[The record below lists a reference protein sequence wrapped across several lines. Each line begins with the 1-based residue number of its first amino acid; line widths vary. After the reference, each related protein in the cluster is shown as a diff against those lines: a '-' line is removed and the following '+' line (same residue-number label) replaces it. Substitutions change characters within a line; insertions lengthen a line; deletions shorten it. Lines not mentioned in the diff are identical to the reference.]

1 MVSNTVCYSTDFIRH
16 MKAEAPKRMELQH
29 IMVVG
34 AGAVGGYFGA
44 RLASHHPDVS
54 FVLRPRTLEAVK
66 AKGLTVRSGTEVI
79 SIHPRA
85 ASDPRD
91 LPAPDLIILA
101 VKAYDLEEVLDQI
114 QPVVHKGTVLL
125 TLQNGVH
132 AEDRPVQR
140 FGRNAVIGGVAF
152 IYARI
157 AEPGIIDHFKRG
169 SLTIGELNGDKS
181 VRVGQIAEMFT
192 GAGVPCHVTGD
203 IHRAKWEKM
212 CWNCVFNPL
221 TVILDDR
228 VAKAL
233 DHPEMLRLIPLIVE
247 EVAAVA
253 AAHKITL
260 PDDISTKVVQ
270 WTEQIR
276 DIHTSMYDDWK
287 AGRPTEIEMLN
298 GHIVRMGREL
308 GIPTPANETLTA
320 LVKTITSHGQN
331 RGKGMDDELAIDGE
345 VIQPL
350 MLGRETLRK
359 LPEEVQVPD
368 VSTVVP
374 GMKGRGV
381 RVQGLLNVPALNIGA
396 DHVTFHAQDG
406 QFAASLSLEEARV
419 YGILIYEIDGAPL
432 PPKKGGPF
440 RLVTPGLGDLCANVK
455 GVTRLEITRG
465 AGKDTRPSVKKH
477 D

>member
-1 MVSNTVCYSTDFIRH
+1 
-16 MKAEAPKRMELQH
+16 MKAEASEQMNLQH

-44 RLASHHPDVS
+44 RLATHHPDVS

-66 AKGLTVRSGTEVI
+66 ANGLTVRSGTEVI
-79 SIHPRA
+79 SVRPKS

-91 LPAPDLIILA
+91 LPAPDLIVLA
-101 VKAYDLEEVLDQI
+101 VKAYDLAETLDQI
-114 QPVVHKGTVLL
+114 QPVVHEGTVIL
-125 TLQNGVH
+125 TLQNGVNM
-132 AEDRPVQR
+132 EDALIER
-140 FGRNAVIGGVAF
+140 FGRGSVIGGVAF
-152 IYARI
+152 IYSRI
-157 AEPGIIDHFKRG
+157 AEPGVIDHFKRG

-181 VRVGQIAEMFT
+181 ARVGQIAELFA

-221 TVILDDR
+221 TVLLDDR

-233 DHPEMLRLIPLIVE
+233 DHPEMLRLIPYIVE

-260 PDDISTKVVQ
+260 PDDIATKVVQ

-287 AGRPTEIEMLN
+287 AGRSTEIEMLN

-308 GIPTPANETLTA
+308 GIPTPVNETLTA
-320 LVKTITSHGQN
+320 LVKTITSHKQN
-331 RGKGMDDELAIDGE
+331 RGKGMDDDLTEDLIIDGE

-350 MLGRETLRK
+350 TLGREALRK
-359 LPEEVQVPD
+359 LPGEVQVPD
-368 VSTVVP
+368 VSAVAP

-381 RVQGLLNVPALNIGA
+381 RVQGLLNVPALNVGA

-406 QFAASLSLEEARV
+406 QFAASLSLEDARA
-419 YGILIYEIDGAPL
+419 YGVLIYEVEGAPL
-432 PPKKGGPF
+432 PPQKGGPF
-440 RLVTPGLGDLCANVK
+440 RLVAPGLGDLCANVK
-455 GVTRLEITRG
+455 GVTRLEVTRG

-477 D
+477 A